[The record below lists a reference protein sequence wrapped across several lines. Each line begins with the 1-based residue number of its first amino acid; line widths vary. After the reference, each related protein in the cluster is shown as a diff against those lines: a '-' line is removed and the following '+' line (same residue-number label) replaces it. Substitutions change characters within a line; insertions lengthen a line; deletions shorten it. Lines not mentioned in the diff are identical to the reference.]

1 MMNKLDERENQE
13 REKNW
18 EIYFL
23 KQYNKIKEKKKKAR
37 YRKLFWGDIN
47 QERKEEC

>member
-23 KQYNKIKEKKKKAR
+23 KQYNKIKEKKKK
-37 YRKLFWGDIN
+37 KQDIEN
-47 QERKEEC
+47 YSEET